1 MKTVANCSAVS
12 ALRGMGESL
21 VLTVGKR
28 TLTTLQTK
36 EVSLLIANEAELE
49 RNVCVYVCRGE
60 RDKGARCEMY

>member
-12 ALRGMGESL
+12 ALRRMEESF

-49 RNVCVYVCRGE
+49 CNVCVYVCR
-60 RDKGARCEMY
+60 